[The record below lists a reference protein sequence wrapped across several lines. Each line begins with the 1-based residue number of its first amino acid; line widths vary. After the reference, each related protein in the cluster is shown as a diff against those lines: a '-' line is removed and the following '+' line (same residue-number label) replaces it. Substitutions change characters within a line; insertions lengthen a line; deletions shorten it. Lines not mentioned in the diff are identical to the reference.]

1 MPVYDYKCAE
11 HGVFHELATIE
22 QGGKPCACPTC
33 GKLSARVLMIPPEVL
48 AMSPAKRASMDR
60 NEEAKHRPIISSVD
74 SRAEAAE
81 RKAFNQKHG
90 HTHKKGCGCSHEN
103 ASDQSALKK
112 QVIFLPD
119 GSKVFPSQRPWM
131 ISH

>member
-11 HGVFHELATIE
+11 HGVFHELAAVE
-22 QGGKPCACPTC
+22 QGDKPCACPSC
-33 GKLSARVLMIPPEVL
+33 GKLSARVIMIPPEIL
-48 AMSPAKRASMDR
+48 AMAPAKRSAMDK
-60 NEEAKHRPIISSVD
+60 NEAATHQPIISTLD
-74 SRAEAAE
+74 SRAEASE
-81 RKAFNQKHG
+81 RKAFAEKKGHQHG
-90 HTHKKGCGCSHEN
+90 RGCGCSHEN
-103 ASDQSALKK
+103 ASDTSALKK

>member
-22 QGGKPCACPTC
+22 QAGKPCACPAC

-103 ASDQSALKK
+103 ASDKSALKK